1 MQAITSGARAT
12 LRSAPFESDSAL
24 KVRAFIDR
32 CKSNVRIDT
41 PGPPGRAHESVAGL
55 KGTGW
60 QAGGLTPTHNP
71 ALGEGYGL

>member
-41 PGPPGRAHESVAGL
+41 PGQPGRALESAVVSR
-55 KGTGW
+55 GTGW
-60 QAGGLTPTHNP
+60 
-71 ALGEGYGL
+71 